1 MFSDD
6 GIVSSVPFECGGLPF
21 GTDGSSV
28 FLSGSVLIIFDSKSA
43 NKRIKN
49 VKKICSNFLYIV
61 T

>member
-49 VKKICSNFLYIV
+49 VKKNVLTSYI
-61 T
+61 